1 MTDSD
6 IFKSEWNLTRKLTL
20 ELLDSL
26 PDAELSKPPGRD
38 LGPFW
43 KQFRHVGR
51 LQECYV
57 EALTTKAISFD
68 YANKRYKGGCSKD
81 ALKTYLH
88 ELDRELLPVIEQM
101 DWKMAINWDAENVGV
116 LQHLMRMASH
126 EILHHGQWILY
137 ARLLGIKLPPSWKA
151 WGV

>member
-1 MTDSD
+1 MTDLD
-6 IFKSEWNLTRKLTL
+6 LFKSEWNFTRKLTL

-26 PDAELSKPPGRD
+26 TDVELSKSPGGD

-68 YANKRYKGGCSKD
+68 YANKRYRRGCSKD

-88 ELDRELLPVIEQM
+88 ELDRELLQVIEQM
-101 DWKMAINWDAENVGV
+101 DWKMAVNWNGETVGIV
-116 LQHLMRMASH
+116 QHLMRMVSH
-126 EILHHGQWILY
+126 EILHHGHGFFIC
-137 ARLLGIKLPPSWKA
+137 G
-151 WGV
+151 